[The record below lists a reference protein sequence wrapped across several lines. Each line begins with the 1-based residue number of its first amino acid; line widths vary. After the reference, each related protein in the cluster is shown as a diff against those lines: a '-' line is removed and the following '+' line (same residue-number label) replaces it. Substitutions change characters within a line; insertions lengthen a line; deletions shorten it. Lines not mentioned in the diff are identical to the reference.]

1 MNSEKIV
8 QTLID
13 QKKTEMTFG
22 SIVGF
27 VLITLIFAGLLT
39 VLFTVGNISEVANNW
54 PRYRCNPFYMPFAS
68 SFGSDPVENFN
79 FCINNIFG
87 ENAISIFQPLYGI
100 LGNFGSIIGD
110 IINATMGLRMLFSNM
125 LNGFQSIM
133 KNMKGQI
140 GLLTNQV
147 RMTFIKMNNLMG
159 RVFGTM
165 YAVIFM
171 GMSAMSA
178 GQNMANND
186 LVQFLFEFCF
196 DPDTSVPLASGLHL
210 PISMISVGDVLLG
223 VGDKPV
229 RVLSKFE
236 FDGSKTPMV
245 AIGSK
250 EHPIILSS
258 KHIVEGKF
266 ASEHPTS
273 RSVPSIKKL
282 ICLNVEG
289 HLFKVGV
296 YGDYHLV
303 SDYDES
309 SDPTVVFE
317 TQKYA
322 EKVLNNRNESNKIE
336 SVRSCLDS
344 VMNEYTLGI
353 DKNAFV
359 KMADGTFKQLK
370 FVDLG
375 DEVYGSGKV
384 VGKVNEYSKFSVQS
398 EGLVS
403 MTPSQLIWNGSKYI
417 RAGLAYSDKIVKE
430 SNVFVQ
436 LLTEKCG
443 AFFVKKSICDSNE
456 LVVREYREVPDP
468 VMEDLY
474 AEDVLCD

>member
-1 MNSEKIV
+1 MNSEKIINV

-13 QKKTEMTFG
+13 QKKNEMTFG

-39 VLFTVGNISEVANNW
+39 VLFTVGNISEVSSNW
-54 PRYRCNPFYMPFAS
+54 PRYRCNPIYMPFAS

-87 ENAISIFQPLYGI
+87 ANAISIFQPLYGI
-100 LGNFGSIIGD
+100 LGNFASIIGD

-133 KNMKGQI
+133 SNMKGQI
-140 GLLTNQV
+140 NMLTNQI

-196 DPDTSVPLASGLHL
+196 DPDTIVPLANGLHI
-210 PISMISVGDVLLG
+210 PISMVSVGDYLLG
-223 VGDKPV
+223 VYNIPV
-229 RVLSKFE
+229 KVISKFE
-236 FDGSKTPMV
+236 FDGNQTPMV
-245 AIGSK
+245 AIGS
-250 EHPIILSS
+250 ESNPIIMSS
-258 KHIVEGKF
+258 KHFINNDYACNHKT
-266 ASEHPTS
+266 A
-273 RSVPSIKKL
+273 RSVPSINKL

-289 HLFKVGV
+289 HKFKVGV
-296 YGDYHLV
+296 SGDYHLV

-309 SDPTVVFE
+309 SDPRVVLE

-322 EKVLNNRNESNKIE
+322 ERILNNTKKNKIVSDKMI
-336 SVRSCLDS
+336 SVLE
-344 VMNEYTLGI
+344 EYSLGI
-353 DKNAFV
+353 DSEALV
-359 KMADGTFKQLK
+359 KMKDGSFKQLK
-370 FVDLG
+370 NIQIGDDLF
-375 DEVYGSGKV
+375 ESGKV
-384 VGKVNEYSKFSVQS
+384 LGKVIENSEYVVNNSGFPTMS
-398 EGLVS
+398 
-403 MTPSQLIWNGSKYI
+403 PSQLVWNGKEYI
-417 RAGLAYSDKIVKE
+417 RIGAAFSDCIEKNSTNLIQLFTENCSGFVVKN
-430 SNVFVQ
+430 NVGE
-436 LLTEKCG
+436 EKY
-443 AFFVKKSICDSNE
+443 
-456 LVVREYREVPDP
+456 VREYREIPDP

-474 AEDVLCD
+474 ADDILW

>member
-13 QKKTEMTFG
+13 QKKNEMTFG
-22 SIVGF
+22 SIFGF

-87 ENAISIFQPLYGI
+87 ANAISIFQPLYGI
-100 LGNFGSIIGD
+100 LGNFGSIIGS

-133 KNMKGQI
+133 TNMKGQI

-147 RMTFIKMNNLMG
+147 RMTFLKMNNLMG

-196 DPDTSVPLASGLHL
+196 DPDTSVPLANGMHL
-210 PISMISVGDVLLG
+210 PISMVSVGDVLLG
-223 VGDKPV
+223 AGDKPV

-245 AIGSK
+245 AIGSA

-258 KHIVEGKF
+258 KHIVEKKF
-266 ASEHPTS
+266 ASDHPTS
-273 RSVPSIKKL
+273 RSVSSIDKL

-289 HLFKVGV
+289 HIFKVGV
-296 YGDYHLV
+296 VGDYHYV

-309 SDPTVVFE
+309 SDPTVVSE

-322 EKVLNNRNESNKIE
+322 EKVLNNSGESNKVDYGLVN
-336 SVRSCLDS
+336 SSA
-344 VMNEYTLGI
+344 MNEYTLGI
-353 DKNAFV
+353 DPDAFV
-359 KMADGTFKQLK
+359 KMANGSFKQLK
-370 FVDLG
+370 FVNLG

-384 VGKVNEYSKFSVQS
+384 VGKVKEFSEYIVQS
-398 EGLVS
+398 EHMVK

-417 RAGLAYSDKIVKE
+417 RAGLGYSDKVVKDPT
-430 SNVFVQ
+430 VFVQ

-443 AFFVKKSICDSNE
+443 AFIVKKSLDESDEII
-456 LVVREYREVPDP
+456 VREYREVPDP

-474 AEDVLCD
+474 AEDVLCN